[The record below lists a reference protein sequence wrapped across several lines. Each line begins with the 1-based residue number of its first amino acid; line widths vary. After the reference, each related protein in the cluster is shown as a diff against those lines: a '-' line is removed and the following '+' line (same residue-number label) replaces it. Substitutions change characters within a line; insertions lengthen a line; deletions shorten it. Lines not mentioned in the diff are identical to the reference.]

1 MQRGSGR
8 PSGNTIRV
16 EGWDGWAYTMRNSER
31 LAWVEHLGNRV
42 VENRYPQL
50 GVWASSARE
59 DNMAVGVLD
68 DHGIG
73 IRSRLKGAGCGR
85 SCD

>member
-31 LAWVEHLGNRV
+31 LAWVEHLDNRV

-50 GVWASSARE
+50 KVWASSARE

-68 DHGIG
+68 TFATEG
-73 IRSRLKGAGCGR
+73 RRLWEELRLGKR
-85 SCD
+85 E